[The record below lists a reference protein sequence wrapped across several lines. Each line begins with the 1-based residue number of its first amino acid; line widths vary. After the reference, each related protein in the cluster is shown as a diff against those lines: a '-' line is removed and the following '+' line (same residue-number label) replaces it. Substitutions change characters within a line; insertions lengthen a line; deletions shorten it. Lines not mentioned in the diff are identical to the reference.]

1 MGCCATCP
9 NAVDGSLVLEKRMVI
24 KIDPRGKKLM
34 RFTRESTFWAGMP
47 LGSFITSVNALMSQI
62 AEDEE
67 GLLPEDDILV
77 GFLKR
82 QVRHKPE

>member
-1 MGCCATCP
+1 
-9 NAVDGSLVLEKRMVI
+9 
-24 KIDPRGKKLM
+24 M